1 MRNMRSRKERRMD
14 SQTHYGGLEKKV
26 SSKAREEFKRPAFS
40 ARQLIRAQVKAESP
54 EEWMIRLGYNVSK
67 EI

>member
-14 SQTHYGGLEKKV
+14 SQTNYGGLESKV

-40 ARQLIRAQVKAESP
+40 ARQLIRSQVIAESP
-54 EEWMIRLGYNVSK
+54 EE
-67 EI
+67 